1 MEKKPN
7 PFESDLS
14 IQAIQLITFID
25 GGGDRIGQQYIS
37 RICCFLIR
45 GSKFQILLAKMQYLK
60 NYNGTNYKASIEM
73 LIDLFF
79 ELINEGFLVL
89 NSL

>member
-25 GGGDRIGQQYIS
+25 GGGERIGKQEKANI
-37 RICCFLIR
+37 
-45 GSKFQILLAKMQYLK
+45 MQYLK
-60 NYNGTNYKASIEM
+60 NYNGTDYKASTEM

>member
-1 MEKKPN
+1 MERKPN

-25 GGGDRIGQQYIS
+25 GGGDRIGQQEKANI
-37 RICCFLIR
+37 I
-45 GSKFQILLAKMQYLK
+45 QYLK
-60 NYNGTNYKASIEM
+60 NYNGTDYKASVEM
-73 LIDLFF
+73 LINLFF

>member
-1 MEKKPN
+1 MERKPN

-25 GGGDRIGQQYIS
+25 GGGDRIGQKEKADI
-37 RICCFLIR
+37 
-45 GSKFQILLAKMQYLK
+45 MQYLK
-60 NYNGTNYKASIEM
+60 NYNGTNYKASVEM

>member
-25 GGGDRIGQQYIS
+25 GGGDRIGQQEKADI
-37 RICCFLIR
+37 
-45 GSKFQILLAKMQYLK
+45 MQYLK
-60 NYNGTNYKASIEM
+60 NYNGTNDKASIEM

>member
-25 GGGDRIGQQYIS
+25 GGGDRIGQQEKADI
-37 RICCFLIR
+37 
-45 GSKFQILLAKMQYLK
+45 MQYLK
-60 NYNGTNYKASIEM
+60 NYNGTNYKASVEM
-73 LIDLFF
+73 LVDLFF

>member
-1 MEKKPN
+1 MERKPN

-25 GGGDRIGQQYIS
+25 GGGDRIGEQEKADI
-37 RICCFLIR
+37 
-45 GSKFQILLAKMQYLK
+45 MQYLK
-60 NYNGTNYKASIEM
+60 NYNGTDYKASVEM
-73 LIDLFF
+73 VIDLFF

>member
-1 MEKKPN
+1 MERKPN

-25 GGGDRIGQQYIS
+25 GGGDRIGQQEKADI
-37 RICCFLIR
+37 I
-45 GSKFQILLAKMQYLK
+45 QYLK

>member
-25 GGGDRIGQQYIS
+25 GGGDRIGQQEKADI
-37 RICCFLIR
+37 I
-45 GSKFQILLAKMQYLK
+45 QYLK
-60 NYNGTNYKASIEM
+60 NYNGTNYKASVEM

>member
-1 MEKKPN
+1 MERKPN

-25 GGGDRIGQQYIS
+25 GSGDRIGQQEKADI
-37 RICCFLIR
+37 
-45 GSKFQILLAKMQYLK
+45 MQYLK

>member
-25 GGGDRIGQQYIS
+25 GGGDRIGQQEKADI
-37 RICCFLIR
+37 
-45 GSKFQILLAKMQYLK
+45 MQYLK
-60 NYNGTNYKASIEM
+60 NYNGTDYKASIEM

-79 ELINEGFLVL
+79 ELINEGFLIL